1 MNKESN
7 KKTIIIN
14 IYRPPNG
21 NITDFFEFMQ
31 GQLQEVQKHKNTD
44 VFIMGDFNINL
55 QETHETNGK
64 RLINFFKL
72 HGMQQYINN
81 VTRYSQTRHSI
92 IDLIFSNSKYISK
105 SGVLHINLSDH
116 EMIFITKKKCKSA
129 KRQCTFSGRSYRD
142 YNKNTFQ
149 QAIQHLVW
157 NDFYNSS
164 SPDEAWELFE
174 TKIRSVL
181 NQMCP
186 IKTIRINKVKENWIT
201 NEILE
206 LIHDKDYCLRK
217 AKETNNEDDW
227 NIARRLRN
235 RVINLVRY
243 SKADYIKSNLETY
256 KDDANKYWRTIKS
269 VLPDGKNNANN
280 VIKLKDETGKDVENC
295 RTAEFINQFF
305 VSIGPKL
312 AKSFDSE
319 WTYYGPSL
327 EQTFEFKLIT
337 NECTHKIVK
346 TINTNKSSGIANLSS
361 QILKD
366 AFSALVPELTFLL
379 NLSLTT
385 NVIPQAWKVAK
396 VVPLPKDGNLDS
408 VNNWRPIS
416 LLPLP
421 GKLLEK
427 SVHTQLIEHLTLQNI
442 LDKNQAGFRK
452 GVSTTST
459 IAKLTDDIYSA
470 INNSELTLA
479 VFIDFKKAFDTLDH
493 NILLLKMKHLGLKDN
508 AIKWFK
514 NYLHGRTQ
522 CTFANDITSDPLPI
536 TCGVPQGS
544 ILGPLLFL
552 CYINDVINHKN
563 S

>member
-1 MNKESN
+1 
-7 KKTIIIN
+7 
-14 IYRPPNG
+14 
-21 NITDFFEFMQ
+21 
-31 GQLQEVQKHKNTD
+31 
-44 VFIMGDFNINL
+44 
-55 QETHETNGK
+55 
-64 RLINFFKL
+64 
-72 HGMQQYINN
+72 
-81 VTRYSQTRHSI
+81 
-92 IDLIFSNSKYISK
+92 
-105 SGVLHINLSDH
+105 
-116 EMIFITKKKCKSA
+116 MIFITKKKCKSP

-149 QAIQHLVW
+149 QAIQNLVW

-206 LIHDKDYCLRK
+206 LIHDKDYFLRK

-256 KDDANKYWRTIKS
+256 KDDAKKYWRTIKS

-396 VVPLPKDGNLDS
+396 VVPLPKDGNPDS

-416 LLPLP
+416 LLLLP
-421 GKLLEK
+421 GKHLEK
-427 SVHTQLIEHLTLQNI
+427 SVHTQLMEHLTLQNI
-442 LDKNQAGFRK
+442 LDKNQGGFRK
-452 GVSTTST
+452 GFSTTST

-470 INNSELTLA
+470 INNYK
-479 VFIDFKKAFDTLDH
+479 IKKL
-493 NILLLKMKHLGLKDN
+493 
-508 AIKWFK
+508 
-514 NYLHGRTQ
+514 
-522 CTFANDITSDPLPI
+522 
-536 TCGVPQGS
+536 
-544 ILGPLLFL
+544 
-552 CYINDVINHKN
+552 
-563 S
+563 

>member
-1 MNKESN
+1 
-7 KKTIIIN
+7 
-14 IYRPPNG
+14 
-21 NITDFFEFMQ
+21 
-31 GQLQEVQKHKNTD
+31 
-44 VFIMGDFNINL
+44 
-55 QETHETNGK
+55 
-64 RLINFFKL
+64 
-72 HGMQQYINN
+72 
-81 VTRYSQTRHSI
+81 
-92 IDLIFSNSKYISK
+92 
-105 SGVLHINLSDH
+105 
-116 EMIFITKKKCKSA
+116 MIVITKKKCKSP

-149 QAIQHLVW
+149 QAIQNLVW

-206 LIHDKDYCLRK
+206 LIHDKDYFLRK

-227 NIARRLRN
+227 NIARMLRH

-256 KDDANKYWRTIKS
+256 KDDAKKYWRTIKS
-269 VLPDGKNNANN
+269 VLPDGKNNVNN

-337 NECTHKIVK
+337 NECTHNIVK

-385 NVIPQAWKVAK
+385 NFYVIPQAWKVAK

-427 SVHTQLIEHLTLQNI
+427 SVHTQLIEHLTLQHI
-442 LDKNQAGFRK
+442 LDKNQGGFRK
-452 GVSTTST
+452 GFSTTST

-522 CTFANDITSDPLPI
+522 CTVANDITSDPLPI

-552 CYINDVINHKN
+552 CYITICHQP
-563 S
+563 

>member
-1 MNKESN
+1 M
-7 KKTIIIN
+7 
-14 IYRPPNG
+14 
-21 NITDFFEFMQ
+21 
-31 GQLQEVQKHKNTD
+31 
-44 VFIMGDFNINL
+44 
-55 QETHETNGK
+55 
-64 RLINFFKL
+64 
-72 HGMQQYINN
+72 
-81 VTRYSQTRHSI
+81 
-92 IDLIFSNSKYISK
+92 
-105 SGVLHINLSDH
+105 
-116 EMIFITKKKCKSA
+116 
-129 KRQCTFSGRSYRD
+129 
-142 YNKNTFQ
+142 
-149 QAIQHLVW
+149 VW

-164 SPDEAWELFE
+164 SLDEAWELFE

-206 LIHDKDYCLRK
+206 LIHDKDYILRK

-256 KDDANKYWRTIKS
+256 KDDAKKYWSR
-269 VLPDGKNNANN
+269 
-280 VIKLKDETGKDVENC
+280 KDVENC

-312 AKSFDSE
+312 ARSFDSE

-396 VVPLPKDGNLDS
+396 VVPLPKDGNPDS
-408 VNNWRPIS
+408 VNKWRPIS
-416 LLPLP
+416 LFPLP

-427 SVHTQLIEHLTLQNI
+427 SVHTQLMEHLTLQNI
-442 LDKNQAGFRK
+442 LDKNQGGFRK
-452 GVSTTST
+452 GFPTTST
-459 IAKLTDDIYSA
+459 RAKLTDDIYSA

-522 CTFANDITSDPLPI
+522 CTVANDITSDPLPI

-552 CYINDVINHKN
+552 CYINDLSSTIKQLSIICTQTILLFTSQDLISILLKTNYNMTLILSPNGVMRTVLPLILRKLR